1 MFKLRQWLNTAT
13 PKTGA
18 LKRKQTF
25 PAQTIKVS
33 IPRNNMKIDQNFIG
47 IALELGDIDEEE
59 FLMFCHVN
67 RTYHLDIPYWKYEIV
82 VWIT

>member
-1 MFKLRQWLNTAT
+1 
-13 PKTGA
+13 
-18 LKRKQTF
+18 
-25 PAQTIKVS
+25 
-33 IPRNNMKIDQNFIG
+33 MKIDQNFIG